1 MTNQAFRPSPARPVS
16 PEGVASAGTPRA
28 PAPEWGEV
36 GELIR
41 HFCADQGRHGFRL
54 GGHELN
60 GHLFIDQGHVVHAEY
75 GEDFGLNAIL
85 KLLRA
90 GPMRLEDWRGA
101 WPRQVSI
108 HLPPERLLDKV
119 APLGSLLDTRVVR
132 KVLLPREPEPPPT
145 APPRRPSPAKSQS
158 NSSTAASPLRAALGP
173 PTTMVRLTTRGK
185 VLTTRGKDA
194 RRVAHAATL
203 IHSLAQLIAA
213 DLGRRGTPAVHVRGR
228 EKSLLVVRSE
238 VNDIAAACGATRRLA
253 SLIDRAG
260 LG

>member
-1 MTNQAFRPSPARPVS
+1 MTNPASRSAPARPVS
-16 PEGVASAGTPRA
+16 PALHHGT
-28 PAPEWGEV
+28 APEWGEV

-54 GGHELN
+54 GGRELN

-132 KVLLPREPEPPPT
+132 KVLLPEEP
-145 APPRRPSPAKSQS
+145 APPATALPRRSAPPASRSPSPAPPSR
-158 NSSTAASPLRAALGP
+158 SPPRATLGP
-173 PTTMVRLTTRGK
+173 PSTMVRLTTRGE
-185 VLTTRGKDA
+185 VLTARGKDA
-194 RRVAHAATL
+194 RRVADAAAL
-203 IHSLAQLIAA
+203 IHALAQLIAA

-228 EKSLLVVRSE
+228 DKSLLVVRSE

-253 SLIDRAG
+253 SLIGRAG

>member
-1 MTNQAFRPSPARPVS
+1 M
-16 PEGVASAGTPRA
+16 GD
-28 PAPEWGEV
+28 
-36 GELIR
+36 LIR

-54 GGHELN
+54 GGRDLN
-60 GHLFIDQGHVVHAEY
+60 GHLFIDRGHVVHAEY

-90 GPMRLEDWRGA
+90 GPMRLEDWRGE
-101 WPRQVSI
+101 WPRQHSI

-119 APLGSLLDTRVVR
+119 ALLDTRVVR
-132 KVLLPREPEPPPT
+132 KVVLPAEAEPLPAALPRRS
-145 APPRRPSPAKSQS
+145 APPASRSPSKSPPAPSPAG
-158 NSSTAASPLRAALGP
+158 AVLGP

-185 VLTTRGKDA
+185 LLTARGKDA
-194 RRVAHAATL
+194 RRVADAAAL
-203 IHSLAQLIAA
+203 IHALAQLIAA

-253 SLIDRAG
+253 SLIGRAG

>member
-1 MTNQAFRPSPARPVS
+1 MTNQASRPAPARPVS
-16 PEGVASAGTPRA
+16 PSISSGKEL
-28 PAPEWGEV
+28 EWGEV
-36 GELIR
+36 GELVR

-54 GGHELN
+54 GGPELK

-75 GEDFGLNAIL
+75 GEDFGLNAL
-85 KLLRA
+85 LSLLRA

-119 APLGSLLDTRVVR
+119 ALLEPRVVR
-132 KVLLPREPEPPPT
+132 KVLLPAEP
-145 APPRRPSPAKSQS
+145 APPARRSAPAAAQPPSPKS
-158 NSSTAASPLRAALGP
+158 SSSPPGAALGP
-173 PTTMVRLTTRGK
+173 PTTMVRLTTRGQ
-185 VLTTRGKDA
+185 VLAARGKDA
-194 RRVAHAATL
+194 ARVADAAAL
-203 IHSLAQLIAA
+203 IHALAQLIAA

-253 SLIDRAG
+253 TLIGRAG

>member
-1 MTNQAFRPSPARPVS
+1 MTNQAFRPAPARPVS
-16 PEGVASAGTPRA
+16 PAVPGA
-28 PAPEWGEV
+28 PGPEWGEV

-54 GGHELN
+54 GGRELN

-132 KVLLPREPEPPPT
+132 KVRLPAEPELPPA
-145 APPRRPSPAKSQS
+145 APARRPARPQSPSKSSPA
-158 NSSTAASPLRAALGP
+158 TSPLRAALGP

-185 VLTTRGKDA
+185 VLTARGKDA
-194 RRVAHAATL
+194 RRVADAATL
-203 IHSLAQLIAA
+203 IHSLAQLIAT

-253 SLIDRAG
+253 SLINRAG

>member
-1 MTNQAFRPSPARPVS
+1 MTNQASRPAPARPVS
-16 PEGVASAGTPRA
+16 PSISSGKEL
-28 PAPEWGEV
+28 EWGEV
-36 GELIR
+36 GELVR

-54 GGHELN
+54 GGPELK

-75 GEDFGLNAIL
+75 GEDFGLNAL
-85 KLLRA
+85 LSLLRA

-119 APLGSLLDTRVVR
+119 ALLEPRVVR
-132 KVLLPREPEPPPT
+132 KVLLPAEP
-145 APPRRPSPAKSQS
+145 APPARRSAPAAAQPPSPKS
-158 NSSTAASPLRAALGP
+158 SSSPPGAALGL
-173 PTTMVRLTTRGK
+173 PTTMVRLTTRGQ
-185 VLTTRGKDA
+185 VLAARGKDA
-194 RRVAHAATL
+194 ARVADAAAL
-203 IHSLAQLIAA
+203 IHALAQLIAA

-253 SLIDRAG
+253 TLIGRAG

>member
-1 MTNQAFRPSPARPVS
+1 MTNQASRPAPARPVS
-16 PEGVASAGTPRA
+16 PSISSGKEL
-28 PAPEWGEV
+28 EWGEV
-36 GELIR
+36 GELVR

-54 GGHELN
+54 GGPELK

-75 GEDFGLNAIL
+75 GEDFGLNAL
-85 KLLRA
+85 LSLLRA

-119 APLGSLLDTRVVR
+119 ALLEPPVVR
-132 KVLLPREPEPPPT
+132 KVLLPAEP
-145 APPRRPSPAKSQS
+145 APPARRSAPAAAQPPSPKS
-158 NSSTAASPLRAALGP
+158 SSSPPGAALGP
-173 PTTMVRLTTRGK
+173 PTTMVRLTTRGQ
-185 VLTTRGKDA
+185 VLAARGKDA
-194 RRVAHAATL
+194 ARVADAAAL
-203 IHSLAQLIAA
+203 IHALAQLIAA

-253 SLIDRAG
+253 TLIGRAG

>member
-1 MTNQAFRPSPARPVS
+1 MTNQAFRPAPARSVS
-16 PEGVASAGTPRA
+16 PTIQDGVASAGTPRA
-28 PAPEWGEV
+28 PTAEWGEV
-36 GELIR
+36 GELVR
-41 HFCADQGRHGFRL
+41 HCCADRGRHGFRL
-54 GGHELN
+54 GGRELN
-60 GHLFIDQGHVVHAEY
+60 GHLFIDQGRVVHAEY
-75 GEDFGLNAIL
+75 GEDFGLDAIL

-90 GPMRLEDWRGA
+90 GPMRLEDWQGA

-132 KVLLPREPEPPPT
+132 KVLLPREPEPPPAT
-145 APPRRPSPAKSQS
+145 PAQRKITPAAPFSPSP
-158 NSSTAASPLRAALGP
+158 PPAALGP

-185 VLTTRGKDA
+185 VLTARGKDA
-194 RRVAHAATL
+194 RRVADAATL
-203 IHSLAQLIAA
+203 IHSLARLIAT
-213 DLGRRGTPAVHVRGR
+213 DLGRGGTPAVHVRGR

-253 SLIDRAG
+253 SLIGRAG